1 MTTLEIATLTETIHL
16 CFEYSQNNETFN
28 LQQRIKWLIEGIN
41 LRERLKQLMSEEL
54 SLDADSLVEKANEK
68 LEKIS
73 EKLQN
78 KFNEII
84 QQIIDLVAIAD
95 LLVEFGLPNPKV
107 LTETIANT
115 KPPTQAAF
123 ITIELKDSTGMA
135 LANLSLF
142 DNIFDNRSIQVFS
155 PTIPEKVPSN
165 LRIGKKQSKT
175 KGISLHIG
183 LNRVDPAHYQ
193 GWDGKL
199 NGCENDAKSMERH

>member
-1 MTTLEIATLTETIHL
+1 
-16 CFEYSQNNETFN
+16 
-28 LQQRIKWLIEGIN
+28 
-41 LRERLKQLMSEEL
+41 MSEEL

-78 KFNEII
+78 KLENCQNFSEII

-95 LLVEFGLPNPKV
+95 LLVEFGLPKPKV

-123 ITIELKDSTGMA
+123 TIELKDSTGMA
-135 LANLSLF
+135 IANLSVF
-142 DNIFDNRSIQVFS
+142 DNIFDNRGIQVFS
-155 PTIPEKVPSN
+155 PTIAEKVPSN
-165 LRIGKKQSKT
+165 LRTGQKQSKT

-183 LNRVDPAHYQ
+183 LNQVDPAHYQ

-199 NGCENDAKSMERH
+199 RGD